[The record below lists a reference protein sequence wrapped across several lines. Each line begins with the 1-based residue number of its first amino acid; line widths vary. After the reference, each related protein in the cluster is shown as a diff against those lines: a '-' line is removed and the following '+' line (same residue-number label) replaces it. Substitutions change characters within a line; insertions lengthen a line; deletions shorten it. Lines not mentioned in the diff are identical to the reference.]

1 MERTYEEKNKRILM
15 SYGFST
21 SLIGNIYSPFLS
33 IFIFEI
39 AGESFLKAGFGSQ
52 LPSIVSMI
60 MGYIWAFI
68 SDTTRKRRIFIQ
80 IALITNIFTLICLS
94 YVWSIEQL
102 IVVQL
107 IGALTGSA
115 GGAAFSALLAENLR
129 GRRGEILGKYNAFTV
144 VGGFI
149 GNLFSGILYNNIG
162 YRSVL
167 RLTSTL
173 NIVSLTLISMIHE
186 GESESLNLNE
196 VKWGDLIPKVPRE
209 FWGIYPVRLILA
221 LPGALSGGILGI
233 YYLKYLG
240 GSPESWSIVIALTTL
255 LGLTTIPYGKLA
267 DKLSIK
273 QMFTFAG
280 LGWTILYFG
289 YYFSPSPIIFAIFF
303 IIPIWPA
310 FWITYSK
317 LLMNLSDKTKRAE
330 FYAFEGTLSTIYG
343 NIIGILSGYL
353 ADILRPRNMFLLS
366 TISAITAVI
375 YINLKFKKQPP
386 I

>member
-1 MERTYEEKNKRILM
+1 M

-39 AGESFLKAGFGSQ
+39 AGGSFLKAGFGSQ

-68 SDTTRKRRIFIQ
+68 SDTTRKRRMFIQ

-144 VGGFI
+144 IGGFT
-149 GNLFSGILYNNIG
+149 GNLFSGILYNTIG

-167 RLTSTL
+167 RLASIL

-196 VKWGDLIPKVPRE
+196 VKWRNLIPEIPRE
-209 FWGIYPVRLILA
+209 FWSIYP
-221 LPGALSGGILGI
+221 
-233 YYLKYLG
+233 
-240 GSPESWSIVIALTTL
+240 
-255 LGLTTIPYGKLA
+255 
-267 DKLSIK
+267 
-273 QMFTFAG
+273 
-280 LGWTILYFG
+280 
-289 YYFSPSPIIFAIFF
+289 
-303 IIPIWPA
+303 
-310 FWITYSK
+310 
-317 LLMNLSDKTKRAE
+317 
-330 FYAFEGTLSTIYG
+330 
-343 NIIGILSGYL
+343 
-353 ADILRPRNMFLLS
+353 
-366 TISAITAVI
+366 
-375 YINLKFKKQPP
+375 
-386 I
+386 